1 MNYNFY
7 ILLIISLLI
16 GSPVAFLKNDILK
29 EFSVTEEIIY
39 ADIGILII
47 VSSIYFLYENK
58 SVKHLTRHFDSDI
71 IHKFVL
77 YVTLIT
83 IGLLIGNYIVKS
95 EGKVVRYKTFQRSL
109 SLTLL
114 VALGHFV
121 FGEKFTKTKCL
132 GIGII
137 LIGLYVFDK

>member
-7 ILLIISLLI
+7 ILLIISIII
-16 GSPVAFLKNDILK
+16 GSPIAFLKNDILK
-29 EFSVTEEIIY
+29 EFSITEEIIY

-47 VSSIYFLYENK
+47 ASSIYFLYENK
-58 SVKHLTRHFDSDI
+58 SFKHLIRHFDSDI
-71 IHKFVL
+71 IYKYIL
-77 YVTLIT
+77 YVTLAT
-83 IGLLIGNYIVKS
+83 IGLLIGNYILQK

-109 SLTLL
+109 SLILMVT
-114 VALGHFV
+114 LGHFV

>member
-1 MNYNFY
+1 M
-7 ILLIISLLI
+7 ISLLI
-16 GSPVAFLKNDILK
+16 GSPVIFIKNDILK
-29 EFSVTEEIIY
+29 EFSITEELIY
-39 ADIGILII
+39 ASIGILII

-58 SVKHLTRHFDSDI
+58 SLKHLTRHFDSDI
-71 IHKFVL
+71 IYKYLL

-109 SLTLL
+109 SLILMVT
-114 VALGHFV
+114 LGHFV
-121 FGEKFTKTKCL
+121 FGERLTKNKCL

-137 LIGLYVFDK
+137 LIGLYIFDK

>member
-7 ILLIISLLI
+7 ILLIISIII
-16 GSPVAFLKNDILK
+16 GSPIAFLKNDILK
-29 EFSVTEEIIY
+29 EFSITEEIIY

-47 VSSIYFLYENK
+47 ASSIYFLYENK
-58 SVKHLTRHFDSDI
+58 SLKHLTRHFDSDI
-71 IHKFVL
+71 IYKYIL

-83 IGLLIGNYIVKS
+83 IGLLIGNYILQK

-109 SLTLL
+109 SLILMVT
-114 VALGHFV
+114 LGHFV
-121 FGEKFTKTKCL
+121 FGEKITKTKCL

>member
-16 GSPVAFLKNDILK
+16 GSPVVFLKNDILK
-29 EFSVTEEIIY
+29 EFSITEEIIY

-47 VSSIYFLYENK
+47 VSSIYFFYENK

-71 IHKFVL
+71 IYKFVL

-83 IGLLIGNYIVKS
+83 IGLLIGNYIVKN

-109 SLTLL
+109 SLILL
-114 VALGHFV
+114 VILGHFV
-121 FGEKFTKTKCL
+121 FGERLNKNKCL
-132 GIGII
+132 GIGIV
-137 LIGLYVFDK
+137 LIGLYIFDK